1 MRKQIGWLKII
12 FFLLFVVNQI
22 SSKDFLM
29 NKFKKLRADFPI
41 LKQEVNGYP
50 LIAFD
55 NASTS
60 HKPQSV
66 IDAVVQFYTTI
77 NANTFRGVYLF
88 AEEATRQYEDARKKI
103 AQFIGADPEEVVF
116 TRGCT
121 SGINFIAATWAD
133 THVQVGD
140 EIVITELEHHS
151 NLLPW
156 QRLAQKK
163 GAVLKFIPIFPDG
176 TVDLSQLDSIITNKT
191 KMVSVIHVSN
201 AVGTHVDIVPII
213 ERAHAVGARIMIDAA
228 QSVSH
233 QKINV
238 HELDCDFLVFSGH
251 KLLGP
256 TGIGVLY
263 IKKELHDAI
272 EPYEVGGGMVANVDC
287 THATWAPAPQKFE
300 AGTPSIA
307 QAIGLGAAVD
317 YVGKHINFD
326 DLVAYEA
333 QLCARLI
340 DGLSKIEGIKIL
352 GPISELK
359 EKGSMVS
366 FLVENYHSHDVAA
379 FLDKRGIFVRAGHH
393 CAQPFAHKLGY
404 DASVRVSFY
413 FYNTPEEVDALIA
426 AIHDLV
432 KF

>member
-1 MRKQIGWLKII
+1 MI
-12 FFLLFVVNQI
+12 V
-22 SSKDFLM
+22 M
-29 NKFKKLRADFPI
+29 NNFKKLRADFPI
-41 LKQEVNGYP
+41 LKQEINGYP

-66 IDAVVQFYTTI
+66 IDAVVQFYTTT
-77 NANTFRGVYLF
+77 NANTYRGIHVF
-88 AEEATRQYEDARKKI
+88 AEKATQQYEDARKKV
-103 AQFIGADPEEVVF
+103 AQFIGADQNEIIF

-133 THVQVGD
+133 INVQAGD
-140 EIVITELEHHS
+140 EIVVTELEHHS

-163 GAVLKFIPIFPDG
+163 GAILKCIPVLPDG
-176 TVDLSQLDSIITNKT
+176 TLDLSQLDSIITNKT
-191 KMVSVIHVSN
+191 KMVAVIHVSN
-201 AVGTHVDIVPII
+201 AIGTHVDIAPII
-213 ERAHAVGARIMIDAA
+213 QRAHAVGARILIDAA
-228 QSVSH
+228 QSVPH
-233 QKINV
+233 RKINV

-263 IKKELHDAI
+263 IKKELHDEI
-272 EPYEVGGGMVANVDC
+272 EPYEVGGGMVKDVDC
-287 THATWAPAPQKFE
+287 TDATWAPAPQKFE
-300 AGTPSIA
+300 AGTPPIA

-326 DLVAYEA
+326 DLIAYEA
-333 QLCARLI
+333 QLCTQLI
-340 DGLSKIEGIKIL
+340 DGLSAIEGIKIL
-352 GPISELK
+352 GPIAELK
-359 EKGSMVS
+359 EKGHLVS

-393 CAQPFAHKLGY
+393 CAQPFAKKLGY

-426 AIHDLV
+426 AIRDLV
-432 KF
+432 RS

>member
-1 MRKQIGWLKII
+1 
-12 FFLLFVVNQI
+12 
-22 SSKDFLM
+22 M
-29 NKFKKLRADFPI
+29 NKFKKLRDDFPI
-41 LKQEVNGYP
+41 LHQEVNGYS
-50 LIAFD
+50 LIACD
-55 NASTS
+55 NASTA
-60 HKPQSV
+60 HKPQTV

-88 AEEATRQYEDARKKI
+88 AEEATRQYETARTKV
-103 AQFIGADPEEVVF
+103 AQFIGADPEEVIF

-133 THVQVGD
+133 TNIQAGD

-163 GAVLKFIPIFPDG
+163 GAILKFIPVLSDG
-176 TVDLSQLDSIITNKT
+176 TVDLSNLDSIITNKT

-201 AVGTHVDIVPII
+201 ATGAHVDIVPII
-213 ERAHAVGARIMIDAA
+213 QRAHAVGARILIDAA
-228 QSVSH
+228 QSASH

-263 IKKELHDAI
+263 IKKELHSKI
-272 EPYEVGGGMVANVDC
+272 EPYEVGGGMVAHVECD
-287 THATWAPAPQKFE
+287 HATWAPAPQKFE
-300 AGTPSIA
+300 AGTPPIA
-307 QAIGLGAAVD
+307 QAIGLGAAID
-317 YVGKHINFD
+317 YLQEHINFD
-326 DLVAYEA
+326 ELIVYEA

-340 DGLSKIEGIKIL
+340 DGLAEIKGIKIL
-352 GPISELK
+352 GPIQELK
-359 EKGSMVS
+359 EKGHMVS

-413 FYNTPEEVDALIA
+413 FYNTFEEVDAIIA
-426 AIHDLV
+426 ALKELV

>member
-1 MRKQIGWLKII
+1 
-12 FFLLFVVNQI
+12 
-22 SSKDFLM
+22 M
-29 NKFKKLRADFPI
+29 NFKKLRADFPI
-41 LKQEVNGYP
+41 LHQEVNGYP

-66 IDAVVQFYTTI
+66 IDAVVQFYTTT
-77 NANTFRGVYLF
+77 NANTYRGIHVF
-88 AEEATRQYEDARKKI
+88 AEKATQQYEDARKKV
-103 AQFIGADPEEVVF
+103 AQFIGADQNEIIF

-133 THVQVGD
+133 VHVHAGD
-140 EIVITELEHHS
+140 EIVVTELEHHS

-156 QRLAQKK
+156 QRLVQKK
-163 GAVLKFIPIFPDG
+163 GAILKCIPVLPDG
-176 TVDLSQLDSIITNKT
+176 TLDLSQLDSIITNKT
-191 KMVSVIHVSN
+191 KMVAIIHVSN
-201 AVGTHVDIVPII
+201 AVGTHVDIAPII
-213 ERAHAVGARIMIDAA
+213 KRAHAVGARILIDAA
-228 QSVSH
+228 QSVPH
-233 QKINV
+233 RKINV

-263 IKKELHDAI
+263 IKKELHDEI
-272 EPYEVGGGMVANVDC
+272 EPYEVGGGMVKDVDC
-287 THATWAPAPQKFE
+287 THATWASAPQKFE
-300 AGTPSIA
+300 AGTPPIA

-326 DLVAYEA
+326 DLIAYEA
-333 QLCARLI
+333 QLCTRLI
-340 DGLSKIEGIKIL
+340 DGLSEMGGIKIL
-352 GPISELK
+352 GPIQELK
-359 EKGSMVS
+359 EKGHLVS

-413 FYNTPEEVDALIA
+413 FYNTLEEVDALIA
-426 AIHDLV
+426 AIQELV
-432 KF
+432 S